1 LDYLFY
7 EVCKDQQNGKSVIRL
22 INYFAHNIFTKM
34 HRLGLDHRFVTC
46 ENCLYS
52 DTICA
57 FYDAGKYCIECL
69 CDHASC
75 PRCNSG
81 YHAITIVD

>member
-1 LDYLFY
+1 MQRIGSNQY
-7 EVCKDQQNGKSVIRL
+7 
-22 INYFAHNIFTKM
+22 
-34 HRLGLDHRFVTC
+34 RFVSC
-46 ENCLYS
+46 QNCLYS

-57 FYDAGKYCIECL
+57 FYDANRYCTECM

-75 PRCNSG
+75 PKCNFE